1 MVESAKSVGV
11 QTPADDTRHYTG
23 VAERPGFLSRRP
35 WWFIYGF
42 ALALTVMAVVL
53 RRSLDVLGEGIVPFA
68 LFYPVVLACT
78 LVGGLGPGLLSLAIS
93 AVAVTLFWLEPTGTL
108 SLSPTGLV
116 NMILFAL
123 SNGALIAVAHLL
135 RTSYRNLRQSEA
147 RLSLSQ
153 EVGKIGIW
161 DLDLKTGG
169 LWWSPSFYELAGF
182 DRDETPSVKAVLD
195 RIHPDDR
202 PRAIAAFEAARDG
215 RDRLDL
221 EFRYNRDDGAT
232 VWMAGRAE
240 LFRDAKGRPA
250 RLLGINFDATPMR
263 TIESERDRAD
273 TLLRTLF
280 DSLPGAAYVKDTEGR
295 ILLGN
300 RGMAEAVGCP
310 PEEFIGRTDVEIMG
324 NEESAR
330 AIMAH
335 DRMVLD
341 EGVSR
346 QLEEDLVL
354 PDGRMSHW
362 LSVKTPFRDADGQVK
377 GIVGISLDMTERH
390 RAERRLRFLADE
402 VDHRAKNLLGVV
414 QSIVR
419 LTRVE
424 DVTGFKAVLAG
435 RIQALGR
442 AHSLLASNRWDGV
455 EISALVREELAPFG
469 RGTEQIRIAGPSLL
483 IAPNASQALAM
494 VLHELA
500 INAARY
506 GALSVEGG
514 QLSVVWRLTDRDG
527 EARLELGWQ
536 EACGPAVVMPANPGF
551 GFTAVRGAIEH
562 QLGGQVAIEWAPEGV
577 RCRITFPAAGNVVE
591 DRSGRAPAGRARE
604 EDRPGA
610 PGETDLAGLRV
621 LVLEDEALIAL
632 TLRDLVEDLGC
643 TVVGPAHSVEAGMA
657 LIREQAPDLAILDI
671 NLASRSNAPVARA
684 LQALDVPFVYC
695 TGYAEPEGQ
704 IAPDLAAETITKPVD
719 PHLLAAALRRAAG
732 RRVAGVR

>member
-1 MVESAKSVGV
+1 LIESAKNGGV
-11 QTPADDTRHYTG
+11 QTPADDTRHYSG
-23 VAERPGFLSRRP
+23 VAEKIGFLSRRS
-35 WWFIYGF
+35 WWFNYGF

-53 RRSLDVLGEGIVPFA
+53 RRTLDVLGEGIVPFA

-78 LVGGLGPGLLSLAIS
+78 LVGGRGPGLMSLAIS
-93 AVAVTLFWLEPTGTL
+93 GVAVTLFWLEPRGVL
-108 SLSPTGLV
+108 SMTPTGLV

-123 SNGALIAVAHLL
+123 SNGALIGVAHLL
-135 RTSYRNLRQSEA
+135 RTSYGNLRQSEA

-153 EVGKIGIW
+153 DVGKIGIW
-161 DLDLKTGG
+161 DFDLRTGA
-169 LWWSPSFYELAGF
+169 LWWSSSFYDLAGL
-182 DRDETPSVKAVLD
+182 DRDQPPSVKAMID

-240 LFRDAKGRPA
+240 LFRDAKGRPV
-250 RLLGINFDATPMR
+250 RLLGVNFDVTPMR
-263 TIESERDRAD
+263 TIESERDRAH
-273 TLLRTLF
+273 TMLQTFF

-295 ILLGN
+295 VLLGN

-310 PEEFIGRTDVEIMG
+310 TEEFTGRTDLEFMRDK
-324 NEESAR
+324 EQAR

-341 EGVSR
+341 EGVSK
-346 QLEEDLVL
+346 QLDEELAL

-362 LSVKTPFRDADGQVK
+362 LSVKTPFRDADGQLK

-402 VDHRAKNLLGVV
+402 VDHRAKNLLAVV

-424 DVTGFKAVLAG
+424 DVADFKTVLTG

-442 AHSLLASNRWDGV
+442 AHSLLASNRWDGI
-455 EISALVREELAPFG
+455 ELAALLREELAPFG

-483 IAPNASQALAM
+483 IGPNASQALAM

-500 INAARY
+500 INAARH

-514 QLSVVWRLTDRDG
+514 QLSVVWRLAG
-527 EARLELGWQ
+527 SEGAARLELGWQ
-536 EACGPAVVMPANPGF
+536 EACGPTVVMPANPGF

-562 QLGGQVAIEWAPEGV
+562 QLGGQVVIDWAPQGV

-591 DRSGRAPAGRARE
+591 DRPGRAPQEGAPP
-604 EDRPGA
+604 EDRPGTLGA
-610 PGETDLAGLRV
+610 VNLAGRRV

-632 TLRDLVEDLGC
+632 TLVELVADLGC
-643 TVVGPAHSVEAGMA
+643 TIVGPAHSVEAGMA

-671 NLASRSNAPVARA
+671 NLASQSNAPVARA
-684 LQALDVPFVYC
+684 LQALEIPFIYC
-695 TGYAEPEGQ
+695 TGYAEPDGQ
-704 IAPDLAAETITKPVD
+704 IAPELAAETITKPVD
-719 PHLLAAALRRAAG
+719 PLLLAAALRRAAG
-732 RRVAGVR
+732 ARAERVR